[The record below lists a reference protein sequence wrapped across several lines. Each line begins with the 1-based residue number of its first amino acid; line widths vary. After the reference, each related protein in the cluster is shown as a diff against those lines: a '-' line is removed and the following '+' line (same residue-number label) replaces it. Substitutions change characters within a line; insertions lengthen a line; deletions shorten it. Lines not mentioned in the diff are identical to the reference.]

1 MKITKTQLKEI
12 IKEELE
18 RVISEEEMGKQ
29 LLREYPDKK
38 LMIALAGLDAK
49 GLTAKADEI
58 KKWFDSAMTWHDM
71 QDYYLRSQG
80 GYGTSQDSSTVAL
93 NDLLHYLDI
102 QKYDKEKKQLIK
114 GIVGL

>member
-1 MKITKTQLKEI
+1 MKITKAQLKEI

-18 RVISEEEMGKQ
+18 RVISDESMGKQ

-38 LMIALAGLDAK
+38 LMIALAGLDTTDLK
-49 GLTAKADEI
+49 AKAKEI
-58 KKWFDSAMTWHDM
+58 KKWFGSAENWHDM

-80 GYGTSQDSSTVAL
+80 GYGTSQDSSTIAL

-102 QKYDKEKKQLIK
+102 QEYDEEKKQLIK
-114 GIVGL
+114 CIVGL